1 MIKLGLKVHRHKNG
15 FQDRCK
21 SDFSAV
27 SLCIKHVL
35 QVWRMPSAFNL
46 HLYETATGRELNCE
60 PITQQWPDYLTGFN
74 MYLLDASLG

>member
-46 HLYETATGRELNCE
+46 HLYETATGYVQGTKL
-60 PITQQWPDYLTGFN
+60 
-74 MYLLDASLG
+74 